1 MFACMIY
8 GPIAAYLVGAF
19 PARIRYTSLSLPYHI
34 GNGICGGLLP
44 VIGLT
49 LCARTG
55 NIYAGLYYPM
65 IVAAITLVAGSLL
78 LKETHGT
85 LIWDVY
91 KQANQ
96 TSPTAD

>member
-1 MFACMIY
+1 
-8 GPIAAYLVGAF
+8 
-19 PARIRYTSLSLPYHI
+19 
-34 GNGICGGLLP
+34 LLP

-65 IVAAITLVAGSLL
+65 IVAAITLVTGSLL

-85 LIWDVY
+85 LIWDECN
-91 KQANQ
+91 QANQ
-96 TSPTAD
+96 TSSSAD

>member
-1 MFACMIY
+1 M
-8 GPIAAYLVGAF
+8 
-19 PARIRYTSLSLPYHI
+19 
-34 GNGICGGLLP
+34 
-44 VIGLT
+44 IGLT

-78 LKETHGT
+78 LKETYGT
-85 LIWDVY
+85 LIWDEY
-91 KQANQ
+91 NQANQ